1 MGFEM
6 IVMML
11 DEEELNLFCE
21 KRKQLFG
28 RLCLHKGPGN
38 GYLGLLKRECLITM
52 QHDTADT
59 EIRSS
64 QIHCQINALSYC
76 E

>member
-6 IVMML
+6 IIMMF
-11 DEEELNLFCE
+11 DEEQLNLFCE

-28 RLCLHKGPGN
+28 RLCLHKRPRN
-38 GYLGLLKRECLITM
+38 GDLGLLKRECLISM

-59 EIRSS
+59 KIRSS
-64 QIHCQINALSYC
+64 QIHGEINALKTM
-76 E
+76 